1 MVLLKE
7 ELEFIENYLLLE
19 EKRLGERSTIEFVIS
34 DMVFGY
40 TIAPMLLIPFVENAV
55 KHGVQSTNE
64 PSMIDISA
72 TMQNGQLQ
80 FSVVNSIPNVT
91 PTLNR
96 EGMGLENVQRR
107 LNQLYP
113 KSHILRIN
121 TTEKR
126 YEVHL
131 SITLH
136 ISSK

>member
-1 MVLLKE
+1 MLKE

-19 EKRLGERSTIEFVIS
+19 EKRLGKRSTIEFVIS
-34 DMVFGY
+34 GAVSGY

-55 KHGVQSTNE
+55 KHGAQSTNE
-64 PSMIDISA
+64 PSTIDISA
-72 TMQNGQLQ
+72 TMRNGQLQ
-80 FSVVNSIPNVT
+80 FSVANSIPSVT
-91 PTLNR
+91 PALNR

-107 LNQLYP
+107 LNLLYP

-121 TTEKR
+121 TTGKM